1 MPVAYSSNALS
12 LCRNS
17 ATLTSTE
24 SNGRIYDEPSPRAVR
39 SRHEEPYFASRGMIQ
54 QESCACIPT

>member
-1 MPVAYSSNALS
+1 MPVAYSSDALS

-24 SNGRIYDEPSPRAVR
+24 SNGRFFDEPSPRAVR
-39 SRHEEPYFASRGMIQ
+39 SRPRNPTSPRG
-54 QESCACIPT
+54 E

>member
-1 MPVAYSSNALS
+1 MPVAYSSDALS

-24 SNGRIYDEPSPRAVR
+24 SNGRFFDEPSPRAVR